1 MTTREPTLEE
11 RLSNGQLPR
20 LDDGERVIWDD
31 RVTGLGLR
39 LRARSMPVWIGQRRV
54 EGRTVKRTLCGLDGM
69 GIEEARDVARSLFDL
84 GGRRLRVA
92 PTLAS
97 FVPTFIEDNAGRWK
111 PNTVKAHRRGL
122 MRHTVPV
129 LGAKPVDAITR
140 ADVVAW
146 QDGLDMAAG
155 SRNRMLA
162 VLSGLMLH
170 AESVGLRP
178 EGSNPCAGLRR
189 RRSGFKAQ
197 YLDDRGFARL
207 AVALDHL
214 KKEHPVE
221 IALLR
226 FLMLTGARRGEA
238 LMLEWTMI
246 HGSRAVLPDSKT
258 GPKTL
263 WLSAPVRRLL
273 AALAK
278 ESMSSHVFALSDGRK
293 MRGALS
299 RCWTKV
305 RCLAGLQ
312 GFRLHDLRHSY
323 ASVAVSTGED
333 LKTVAGLLGHSELET
348 TKGYAHLA
356 VAPIQAAAGRIS
368 GHLAEALTPAT
379 PVEPIQ
385 SPPRKKPKRRRR
397 KPKLARPKIVTKPKK
412 PAAKP
417 AKAVRRRPKT
427 KTPTVA
433 AKAAYVWKPHIKAK
447 AYARASG
454 ATRCGDIG
462 HGAV

>member
-1 MTTREPTLEE
+1 
-11 RLSNGQLPR
+11 
-20 LDDGERVIWDD
+20 
-31 RVTGLGLR
+31 
-39 LRARSMPVWIGQRRV
+39 
-54 EGRTVKRTLCGLDGM
+54 
-69 GIEEARDVARSLFDL
+69 
-84 GGRRLRVA
+84 
-92 PTLAS
+92 
-97 FVPTFIEDNAGRWK
+97 
-111 PNTVKAHRRGL
+111 
-122 MRHTVPV
+122 
-129 LGAKPVDAITR
+129 
-140 ADVVAW
+140 
-146 QDGLDMAAG
+146 
-155 SRNRMLA
+155 
-162 VLSGLMLH
+162 MLH
-170 AESVGLRP
+170 AESVSLRP

-207 AVALDHL
+207 AVALGHL
-214 KKEHPVE
+214 KQEHPVE
-221 IALLR
+221 TALLR

-238 LMLEWTMI
+238 LMLEWTTI
-246 HGSRAVLPDSKT
+246 HGSRAVLLDSKT

-273 AALAK
+273 AILAK

-299 RCWTKV
+299 CCWTKV
-305 RCLAGLQ
+305 RNLAGLQ

-356 VAPIQAAAGRIS
+356 VAPVQAAAGRIS

-397 KPKLARPKIVTKPKK
+397 KPKLARPKIITKPKK

-417 AKAVRRRPKT
+417 AKAVRRQPKT
-427 KTPTVA
+427 KSPTA
-433 AKAAYVWKPHIKAK
+433 AANAAYVWQPHIKAFQQSDLWLDAFCQK
-447 AYARASG
+447 HGLDAKCFRRALRAYYRRRRSEREIAS
-454 ATRCGDIG
+454 
-462 HGAV
+462 